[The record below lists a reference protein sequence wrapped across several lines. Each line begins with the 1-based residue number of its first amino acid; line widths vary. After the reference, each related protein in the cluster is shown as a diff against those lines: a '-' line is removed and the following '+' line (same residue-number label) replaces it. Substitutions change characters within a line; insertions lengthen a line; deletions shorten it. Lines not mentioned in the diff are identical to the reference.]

1 MNSVMTVLERSS
13 GVADLIRR
21 LRPSTPVG
29 RFDNRD
35 TWDNKNGGPWDNR
48 STWDNWSK

>member
-21 LRPSTPVG
+21 LQPRTPLG